1 MVGSRESGEIVVYP
15 AVEMEFNKKSN
26 QVEYVISP
34 AEIDHN
40 IKSSTCMPN

>member
-26 QVEYVISP
+26 QVEYILSP
-34 AEIDHN
+34 AQVDDN
-40 IKSSTCMPN
+40 IKLKAEN